1 MKTLV
6 EKIEKALGAPLNDEA
21 RALIEKSEEEAKEHG
36 VLNADIYETWIEEIN
51 KACDH
56 FIKKPLS

>member
-6 EKIEKALGAPLNDEA
+6 EKIETALGLPLNDEA

-36 VLNADIYETWIEEIN
+36 ELNADIYETWIEAIN